1 MERPESNDSKQA
13 TDDGD
18 RKKCTV
24 FLHRFSAAAAWFV
37 EKQIGEGFQS

>member
-18 RKKCTV
+18 RKKYR
-24 FLHRFSAAAAWFV
+24 FYRFSAAATWFV